1 MSSLI
6 TAYIGV
12 GTNLGDRIQNL
23 IDARQQL
30 CDLPQVEKLKSSS
43 FYLSSPV
50 GYLQQPDFINCVLE
64 LTLTIEPQ
72 SKSELSSQLLF
83 SQMQKI
89 ELGLGRVRDSRN
101 QNAARIIDL
110 DLLSFGDW
118 QSDEPSLILP
128 HPRICERLFVLLP
141 LLELNPDVTLPQVGC
156 LHALL
161 SKKQLLGDFGVQ
173 KIYKLGF

>member
-1 MSSLI
+1 MSLLT
-6 TAYIGV
+6 TAYVGV

-30 CDLPQVEKLKSSS
+30 CDLPQVEKLKCSS

-50 GYLQQPDFINCVLE
+50 GYLQQPDFINCVVE
-64 LTLTIEPQ
+64 LTLTIEPHL
-72 SKSELSSQLLF
+72 KSELSPQLLF

-110 DLLSFGDW
+110 DLLSFGDC
-118 QSDEPSLILP
+118 QSNEPSLILP
-128 HPRICERLFVLLP
+128 HPRICDRLFVLLP
-141 LLELNPDVTLPQVGC
+141 LIELNPDVTLPEVGS
-156 LHALL
+156 LNALL
-161 SKKQLLGDFGVQ
+161 SKKQLHGDFGVQ
-173 KIYKLGF
+173 QIYRLVS